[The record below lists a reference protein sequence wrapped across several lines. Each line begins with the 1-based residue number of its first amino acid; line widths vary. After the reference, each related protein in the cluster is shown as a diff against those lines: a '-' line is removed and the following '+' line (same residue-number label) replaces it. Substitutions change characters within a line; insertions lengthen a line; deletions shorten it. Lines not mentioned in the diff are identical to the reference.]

1 MCETRGEE
9 GAEVHA
15 WFHPLVARDWV
26 GTTPAAAAAATAAA
40 TRGFGSMLR
49 RVPNKVTR
57 RVRES
62 IYDVD
67 DDSGGVHSQVRDQV
81 CVLCT

>member
-1 MCETRGEE
+1 
-9 GAEVHA
+9 
-15 WFHPLVARDWV
+15 
-26 GTTPAAAAAATAAA
+26 
-40 TRGFGSMLR
+40 MLR

-81 CVLCT
+81 CVLCTGVIKLLLYTDTNLMLYAAWNTCRIVWVSCS